1 MEIYADFMRKLERY
15 AWAHLTAGIAVT
27 ELLMMSRGSAA
38 SALETW
44 FSCRLNCFCRLSFSS
59 LKLLVST
66 VSNFSTRPVRCS
78 SFTDKLEGTGKI
90 YWHGPWKR
98 WTVHKATAV
107 WAPPIP
113 PDLLKC
119 VSGGKWTGQSG
130 TMQSFST
137 CQCDDFTT
145 RSAQVANL
153 KVICFW
159 CSDKRTHQ
167 TISQVNTIESHR

>member
-38 SALETW
+38 SALKLGSLVGLTV
-44 FSCRLNCFCRLSFSS
+44 FAGCRSLLWNCWSRQFQTSVPALSG
-59 LKLLVST
+59 
-66 VSNFSTRPVRCS
+66 VRHS
-78 SFTDKLEGTGKI
+78 RIS
-90 YWHGPWKR
+90 WKAR
-98 WTVHKATAV
+98 VRYIGTVHGNVEQCTRLLLFELH
-107 WAPPIP
+107 PFRQ
-113 PDLLKC
+113 DLLKC

>member
-1 MEIYADFMRKLERY
+1 MQISCASWNAMPGRNL
-15 AWAHLTAGIAVT
+15 LQ
-27 ELLMMSRGSAA
+27 ELLWLNFWWCPV
-38 SALETW
+38 AL
-44 FSCRLNCFCRLSFSS
+44 LHPP
-59 LKLLVST
+59 LKLGSLVGLT
-66 VSNFSTRPVRCS
+66 VFAGCRSLLWNCWSRQFQTSVPALSGVHHSRISWKARVRYI
-78 SFTDKLEGTGKI
+78 G
-90 YWHGPWKR
+90 
-98 WTVHKATAV
+98 TVHGNVEQCTRLLLFELH
-107 WAPPIP
+107 PFRQ
-113 PDLLKC
+113 DLLKC